1 MAERQSDHRQ
11 SLEAQVV
18 PASIK
23 AEKVGQRNG
32 LIVSVT
38 GLVASV
44 VLGVTGHEATASIV
58 VGATVVSLAAVFVV
72 GRFAQARE
80 RADSRT

>member
-1 MAERQSDHRQ
+1 M
-11 SLEAQVV
+11 V